1 MTTAQPKRRDA
12 GLGTWLR
19 KLRTEAGLSQ
29 VEVARRM
36 GCAPSWIS
44 HLESGHHDPKLS
56 TILRYGDAIGA
67 QIRILTKPGPHTE
80 PASKEH
86 P

>member
-29 VEVARRM
+29 VDVARRM

-44 HLESGHHDPKLS
+44 HLENGHHDPNLS
-56 TILRYGDAIGA
+56 TILRYGNAIGA
-67 QIRILTKPGPHTE
+67 RLHIGPKPEAHTDTSE
-80 PASKEH
+80 KGA
-86 P
+86 